1 MKSELQQEREETV
14 RLAQRCFAEVI
25 TEIARRCGGAA
36 LEGSGLLLVAG
47 NHPCPVLMN
56 SVLRTG
62 PMDAQE
68 VLGRAAVFFAERGH
82 SYEIWT
88 RTGVDDDLENAA
100 MAVGMSFAAELKG
113 MAIHRSPELP
123 ECDAGVELRRV
134 QDIQGVRDFT
144 NVAADGFL
152 GEGPGISELVRATF
166 SDSRS
171 LLADDTAAFVV
182 WDHGEP
188 ASVAMTMVKEDVAWI
203 GWVATRVEFRGRG
216 LGRIA
221 TAAATRAGFGLG
233 ARFASLEA
241 TKMGVPVYRRL
252 GYGEIMNYRNYWPAD
267 LYLSESVPRQFP
279 SAR

>member
-1 MKSELQQEREETV
+1 MKVGPQRERDETV
-14 RLAQRCFAEVI
+14 RLAQRCFAEVVK
-25 TEIARRCGGAA
+25 EMARRSGGAA
-36 LEGSGLLLVAG
+36 LEEHGLLLVAG

-56 SVLRTG
+56 SVLRME
-62 PMDAQE
+62 PMDANE
-68 VLGRAAVFFAERGH
+68 VLRRAAIFFAERGH

-100 MAVGMSFAAELKG
+100 LAVGMRFSAELTG
-113 MAIHRSPELP
+113 MVIHRNPELP

-188 ASVAMTMVKEDVAWI
+188 AAVAMTMVKEGVAWI
-203 GWVATRVEFRGRG
+203 GWVATRAESRGRG
-216 LGRIA
+216 LGRLS
-221 TAAATRAGFGLG
+221 TAAATRAGFAFG
-233 ARFASLEA
+233 AKFASLEA
-241 TKMGVPVYRRL
+241 TKMGAPVYLRL
-252 GYGEIMNYRNYWPAD
+252 GYQEIVNYRNYWPAD
-267 LYLSESVPRQFP
+267 LQL
-279 SAR
+279 